1 MKSLDQIETLIA
13 RGDLR
18 EALTRLSDLV
28 KRSDKLT
35 RHRNAVIS
43 LSARFHQMQRRRIS
57 GLISPGEAQITEN
70 QIRFNTLE
78 LVDIIRKDFWE
89 EDPNDIILPP
99 STGDEQTG
107 PFLSIPELP
116 EDHKFK
122 IFAVLADPPSAKSLF
137 LGREMRAIKRGLQKS
152 NMSGRFEVSTSFAAT
167 VEDFMDEF
175 DEVRPHIVHFA
186 GHGSRE
192 GIYLEDEKLKYRLL
206 ENKALKEIFG
216 LYKETVSCVV
226 FNSCLS
232 EDQGEV
238 IKDFI
243 PYVVGTTTKVTNKSS
258 RAFSSSFYSAIGRG
272 NTIPFSFDFARAF
285 LMAQGQNAEDFRIF
299 ENGKRKTDS

>member
-18 EALTRLSDLV
+18 EVLTRLSELV
-28 KRSDKLT
+28 KGSDKLT

-78 LVDIIRKDFWE
+78 LVDIIRKDFWG
-89 EDPNDIILPP
+89 EDPNDIVVPP

-122 IFAVLADPPSAKSLF
+122 IFAALSEPGTKSLF
-137 LGREMRAIKRGLQKS
+137 LGREMRAIKHGLQKS
-152 NMSGRFEVSTSFAAT
+152 NMSGRFEVNPSFATT

-186 GHGSRE
+186 GHGNRN
-192 GIYLEDEKLKYRLL
+192 GIYLEDEKNKPYLLK
-206 ENKALKEIFG
+206 NNALKGIFG

-226 FNSCLS
+226 FNSCFS
-232 EDQGEV
+232 EVQGEV

-243 PYVVGTTTKVTNKSS
+243 PYVIGTTTEVTNESS
-258 RAFSSSFYSAIGRG
+258 RTFSSSFYSAIGRG
-272 NTIPFSFDFARAF
+272 NTIPFSFDYAKTY
-285 LMAQGQNAEDFRIF
+285 LTTQGQNADHFRIF
-299 ENGKRKTDS
+299 ENGKWKTDS